1 MSAELLL
8 SDVREGAEL
17 PVLEKEVKPVTVVLG
32 AMASRDWRPQHH
44 DYKFATENN
53 GLDDIIMNTPNLAA
67 WFERYL
73 TDWTGPKGRLG
84 RIKFRMK
91 DSVYPGETMRFTGTV
106 TGIETAIGDAGDVGW
121 VDVAIDLTAGDKS
134 CVGCEARIAVPMTP
148 EANPWKLKGEDWKP

>member
-1 MSAELLL
+1 MNAGLLL
-8 SDVREGAEL
+8 GDVKKGMEI

-32 AMASRDWRPQHH
+32 AIASRDWRPQHH
-44 DYKFATENN
+44 DYKFATERN

-91 DSVYPGETMRFTGTV
+91 DSVYPGETMHFSGIV
-106 TGIETAIGDAGDVGW
+106 TNIESVNDDVGW
-121 VDVAIDLTAGDKS
+121 VDVAIELSAGEKS
-134 CVGCEARIAVPMTP
+134 CVGCEARIALPRTLDS
-148 EANPWKLKGEDWKP
+148 NPWKLRGEDWKP

>member
-1 MSAELLL
+1 MAANLMLR
-8 SDVREGAEL
+8 DVKEGMDL
-17 PVLEKEVKPVTVVLG
+17 PVLEKDVKPVTVVLG

-44 DYKFATENN
+44 DYKFATGNN

-91 DSVYPGETMRFTGTV
+91 DSVYPGDTMHFAGKVTKVTPAAKGT
-106 TGIETAIGDAGDVGW
+106 AW
-121 VDVAIDLTAGDKS
+121 VDVAIDLTAGPKQ
-134 CVGCEARIAVPMTP
+134 CVSCEARIAVPESP
-148 EANPWKLKGEDWKP
+148 EANPWKLKGDDWKP

>member
-1 MSAELLL
+1 MNVELLAG
-8 SDVREGAEL
+8 DVREGMAL
-17 PVLEKEVKPVTVVLG
+17 PILEKEVKPVTVVLG

-44 DYKFATENN
+44 DYKFATGNN

-91 DSVYPGETMRFTGTV
+91 DSIYPGETMRFVGTV
-106 TGIETAIGDAGDVGW
+106 TKVESMGHDVAW
-121 VDVAIDLTAGDKS
+121 VDVSVELSAGQKS
-134 CVGCEARIAVPMTP
+134 CVACEARIAIPATHD
-148 EANPWKLKGEDWKP
+148 ANPWQLKASDWQP

>member
-1 MSAELLL
+1 MSSELLL
-8 SDVREGAEL
+8 GDVTNGAKL

-53 GLDDIIMNTPNLAA
+53 GLDNIIMNTPNLAA

-91 DSVYPGETMRFTGTV
+91 DSVYPGETMRFVGTV
-106 TGIETAIGDAGDVGW
+106 TGIEDLDDQVGW
-121 VDVAIDLTAGDKS
+121 VDVEIELSAGDKL
-134 CVGCEARIAVPMTP
+134 CVGCEARIALPRTHD
-148 EANPWKLKGEDWKP
+148 ANPWKLKGEDWKP

>member
-1 MSAELLL
+1 MAANRMLGDMKEGLELL
-8 SDVREGAEL
+8 
-17 PVLEKEVKPVTVVLG
+17 VLEKAVKPVTVVLG

-44 DYKFATENN
+44 DYKFATGNN

-91 DSVYPGETMRFTGTV
+91 DSVYPGDTMRFAGKV
-106 TGIETAIGDAGDVGW
+106 TKVERAAKSTGW
-121 VDVAIDLTAGDKS
+121 VEVKIELTAGTKQ
-134 CVGCEARIAVPMTP
+134 CVSCEARIAVPETAD
-148 EANPWKLKGEDWKP
+148 ANPWKLKGDDWKP